1 MVRDTLLIFR
11 AELAVSLRNKA
22 FIVIGMMQP
31 VLYLVLFGPLME
43 KLAASTPGFGPGKTW
58 MVLTPGLIVQIALLN
73 ASFAGYSILT
83 DQNAGVLERLRV
95 TPSSRAA
102 LMLGKVLTIVVST
115 LFQAVLLI
123 VIASLLFDVSAP
135 AVGIVVCL
143 VIAALLSLTLATLS
157 NSIALRMNN
166 ETAFSAVLNV
176 LLLPIV
182 LLSGILLPITPQFAP
197 TWLFVLSRLNP
208 LSYVVDISRASFT
221 GDLPPVGVALG
232 ALMLFGI
239 AALAVWWGART
250 FQRETR

>member
-1 MVRDTLLIFR
+1 MLRDTLLIFR
-11 AELAVSLRNKA
+11 AELAVSLRNKV
-22 FIVIGMMQP
+22 FIMIGMMQP

-43 KLAASTPGFGPGKTW
+43 KLAANTPGFGTGNTW

-83 DQNAGVLERLRV
+83 DQHGGVLERLRV
-95 TPSSRAA
+95 TPCSRSA

-115 LFQAVLLI
+115 LFQSILLI
-123 VIASLLFDVSAP
+123 VIASLLFDLDAP
-135 AVGIVVCL
+135 LVGSLVCL
-143 VIAALLSLTLATLS
+143 VIAALLSLTLASLS

-166 ETAFSAVLNV
+166 EQAFSAVLNV

-182 LLSGILLPITPQFAP
+182 LLSGILLPITPQLAP

-221 GDLPPVGVALG
+221 NNLPLGGVALG
-232 ALMLFGI
+232 ALMLVGF
-239 AALAVWWGART
+239 AALAVWWGSRT
-250 FQRETR
+250 FQRETV